1 LALLLATSADLG
13 IAWDE
18 AHTIRR
24 ERILHDWFS
33 RVVHPRPEDR
43 FWSSFSDRAL
53 DQAWPFSRE
62 EPDGHPPFYAL
73 LGLSGWVL
81 THRVLR
87 ALAAYRF
94 GPMALTAGT
103 AGVLYC
109 HIARR
114 HGRFAGLTAAVLL
127 LIMPRLF
134 AHSHYAH
141 YDMPMTSLW
150 LLAQVA
156 FINSLR
162 SPRWAVPFGVALGLS
177 AGTKF
182 TGCFAVVAPTVWVV
196 GVEGCSFVRRVWR
209 GADESI
215 RSPARGARSLVL
227 GLPIATITLVA
238 IQPPWWFNPVRGFG
252 RYLRSNLTRDETI
265 PIPTLY
271 LGQVYGF
278 ALPWH
283 NTFVLTAVTT
293 PVAVLALALL
303 GLAASWAWR
312 RTEPGVLLWPLGW
325 AVLMIVRGLPN
336 APGHDVIRLFLP
348 SIASLAVLAG
358 FGVAWLEEILEPRRL
373 GWIARV
379 AAALAIGESLA
390 GIAQTYPYTDSYYN
404 VAVGGLRGAERLGF
418 ELTYYGETISGPEF
432 LGWVRSEARR
442 HPPEF
447 LFAAPLATLPLLREW
462 KELPRSVIIVTP
474 EDASDPARAPD
485 YVMQRRR
492 GVYMPHEWWL
502 ERHGYSH
509 FTVRRQGVDLL
520 RVYTLAELR
529 RALRATKNIPMPDYI
544 KKHFGH

>member
-1 LALLLATSADLG
+1 
-13 IAWDE
+13 
-18 AHTIRR
+18 
-24 ERILHDWFS
+24 
-33 RVVHPRPEDR
+33 
-43 FWSSFSDRAL
+43 
-53 DQAWPFSRE
+53 
-62 EPDGHPPFYAL
+62 
-73 LGLSGWVL
+73 
-81 THRVLR
+81 LR

-94 GPMALTAGT
+94 GPMALAAGT

-114 HGRFAGLTAAVLL
+114 HGRLAGLTAAALL

-141 YDMPMTSLW
+141 YDMPMTCLW

-162 SPRWAVPFGVALGLS
+162 SPGWAVPFGVALGLA

-196 GVEGCSFVRRVWR
+196 CIEGSSFVRRFWR
-209 GADESI
+209 GADESV
-215 RSPARGARSLVL
+215 RSPAAGARSLLL
-227 GLPIATITLVA
+227 GLPIATMTLVA
-238 IQPPWWFNPVRGFG
+238 IQPPWWFNPIRGFG
-252 RYLRSNLTRDETI
+252 RYLRSNLTRDQTI

-271 LGQVYGF
+271 LGRVYGF

-303 GLAASWAWR
+303 GLAACWAWR
-312 RTEPGVLLWPLGW
+312 RSEPSVLLWPLGW

-358 FGVAWLEEILEPRRL
+358 FGVAWLEEILEPRKL
-373 GWIARV
+373 CWIARV
-379 AAALAIGESLA
+379 AAALAVGESLA

-404 VAVGGLRGAERLGF
+404 VAVGGLSGAERLGF

-462 KELPRSVIIVTP
+462 KQLPRSVIVVTP

-502 ERHGYSH
+502 ERHGYPH